1 LSNRST
7 FFQSV
12 FGDVT
17 FDKDF
22 LLDQASCQ
30 IDEDTKEISCE
41 CDKMRQS
48 FHESVNK
55 FTLKNHNAGL
65 NRLSFVQF
73 PNQNFA
79 TMILG
84 NVECSKQSINTL
96 FTVVIIII
104 TRKLF

>member
-17 FDKDF
+17 FDKGF
-22 LLDQASCQ
+22 LIDQSSCQ
-30 IDEDTKEISCE
+30 IDEETKDFSCE
-41 CDKMRQS
+41 CDKMQQS
-48 FHESVNK
+48 LHGSVNK

-79 TMILG
+79 TMSLG

-96 FTVVIIII
+96 FIVVIIII
-104 TRKLF
+104 IQKLF